1 MRRHASD
8 LYRFAFSVTPCLRGE
23 RKGEKAGKVL
33 LLDQNVGEL
42 VRFYGEVVSSL
53 KVLILE
59 RCACICNIAA
69 NLRDGGLLVRAQRP
83 RQLAEVLFCRVEQ
96 LRCALLSLRRLSS

>member
-1 MRRHASD
+1 MVKKRAKKPV
-8 LYRFAFSVTPCLRGE
+8 RF
-23 RKGEKAGKVL
+23 L
-33 LLDQNVGEL
+33 LLDQNVREL
-42 VRFYGEVVSSL
+42 VGFYGEVVSSL

-59 RCACICNIAA
+59 RCACIGNIAA

-96 LRCALLSLRRLSS
+96 LRCALLSLRRRSS